1 VLKGVMINK
10 DITHSKM
17 RRVIRNPRIILLDC
31 PLEYKK
37 AETATQME
45 LSAESDWEAAL
56 RQEEEYVQQI
66 CADIIKHKPDIVVT
80 EKGLS
85 DLAQHFF
92 VKNNITAL
100 RRFRKT
106 DNNRLARA
114 CGGTVVNR
122 PDEIKEADVGTK
134 CGYFEVQ
141 KIGDE
146 YFSFFVDCAEPKAC
160 TILLRGASKDVL
172 NEVERN
178 LQDAMCVTRNVALD
192 PKLVPGG
199 GAVEMAVA
207 QALNEKSKT
216 IGGVHQWPYRAVASA
231 LEVIPRTL
239 AQNCGGDTVR
249 LITALRAKHASGENK
264 TWGINGNTGE
274 LADMKE
280 LGVWE
285 PFAVKVQ
292 TIKTS
297 IESACML
304 LRIDDIVSGTKKAGG
319 GGGGGGGGEKDDED
333 TFGDNRDG

>member
-1 VLKGVMINK
+1 MPGGEIEDCRVLKGVMINK

-207 QALNEKSKT
+207 QACAHMHGRAG
-216 IGGVHQWPYRAVASA
+216 IGRA
-231 LEVIPRTL
+231 
-239 AQNCGGDTVR
+239 
-249 LITALRAKHASGENK
+249 
-264 TWGINGNTGE
+264 
-274 LADMKE
+274 
-280 LGVWE
+280 
-285 PFAVKVQ
+285 
-292 TIKTS
+292 
-297 IESACML
+297 ML
-304 LRIDDIVSGTKKAGG
+304 
-319 GGGGGGGGEKDDED
+319 
-333 TFGDNRDG
+333 

>member
-1 VLKGVMINK
+1 MPGGEIEDCRVLKGVMINK

-207 QALNEKSKT
+207 QARAHMHGRAG
-216 IGGVHQWPYRAVASA
+216 IGRA
-231 LEVIPRTL
+231 
-239 AQNCGGDTVR
+239 
-249 LITALRAKHASGENK
+249 
-264 TWGINGNTGE
+264 
-274 LADMKE
+274 
-280 LGVWE
+280 
-285 PFAVKVQ
+285 
-292 TIKTS
+292 
-297 IESACML
+297 ML
-304 LRIDDIVSGTKKAGG
+304 
-319 GGGGGGGGEKDDED
+319 
-333 TFGDNRDG
+333 